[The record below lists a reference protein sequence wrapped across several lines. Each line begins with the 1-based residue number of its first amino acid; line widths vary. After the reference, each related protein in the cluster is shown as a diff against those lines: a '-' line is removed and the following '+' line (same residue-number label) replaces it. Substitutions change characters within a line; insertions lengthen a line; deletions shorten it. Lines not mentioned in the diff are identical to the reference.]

1 MFKALRTNLLRSA
14 SILLLLVAA
23 TGVSIT
29 CLFPLMSAK
38 TARVRRSFEVV
49 LLTAEA

>member
-1 MFKALRTNLLRSA
+1 MLKLLKTKLLRFASA
-14 SILLLLVAA
+14 LLLLEAA
-23 TGVSIT
+23 TGASIT
-29 CLFPLMSAK
+29 CWFPLMSAK